1 MYESE
6 KAERM
11 KEKYCLRCSHF
22 PSSAWSD
29 NATCNECRMRFVY
42 NHDPF
47 AEPEFFIKFT
57 LTESAIRVCKIKTVL
72 KKLAIAIEKSAIT
85 IESISKILLILT
97 IDLVSVI
104 GAAAIIMRLLK

>member
-11 KEKYCLRCSHF
+11 KEKYCLQCSRFH
-22 PSSAWSD
+22 SSAWSD

-42 NHDPF
+42 NRDPF
-47 AEPEFFIKFT
+47 AEPEFFIQFT
-57 LTESAIRVCKIKTVL
+57 LTKSAVRVCKIKTVF
-72 KKLAIAIEKSAIT
+72 KKTAIA

-97 IDLVSVI
+97 LDIISVI
-104 GAAAIIMRLLK
+104 GAAAIITRVLK